1 MPLPSNAMVCWSKNG
16 IIFNAPPGFNVSNI
30 AAAGRANGLPGMG
43 AAVSQGGYFDFQ
55 RSQSGPTT
63 QFFPGYTAA
72 ANIAVGAYLY
82 GAVRNS
88 AIASVISNTYAT
100 LFSSNGATDEQAQ
113 FRNLGFSL
121 ASGTAIYSCQQ
132 HP

>member
-16 IIFNAPPGFNVSNI
+16 IIFNAPPGFNVSDI
-30 AAAGRANGLPGMG
+30 AADGRANGLRGAG
-43 AAVSQGGYFDFQ
+43 AAVGQGGYFDFQ
-55 RSQSGPTT
+55 RSQSGTTT
-63 QFFPGYTAA
+63 QFFSGYTPA

-82 GAVRNS
+82 GAVRYPAFGS
-88 AIASVISNTYAT
+88 SISNTYAY

-121 ASGTAIYSCQQ
+121 ASGASIYTCQQ